1 MNGKKIWSVIFGFCC
16 INVIFDVLLY
26 AGYIAYIG
34 LENIGDLSLEGGWLF
49 YNYLMAGIVVF
60 GGPVKNYIQCV
71 IKRIKK
77 KREKANKRN
86 KNPELKVDN
95 KVA

>member
-1 MNGKKIWSVIFGFCC
+1 MTLKKIWSIIFGFACFN
-16 INVIFDVLLY
+16 IIFDVVLY

-34 LENIGDLSLEGGWLF
+34 LGNIGDLSLEGGWLF

-60 GGPVKNYIQCV
+60 GGPVKNYIQQT
-71 IKRIKK
+71 IRRLKKQKEKAKK
-77 KREKANKRN
+77 KN